1 MLKTTKISIGIVV
14 GGSGFDLITTLLN
27 LYSKHFYEL
36 NPLFHLFG
44 AIPFIILYL
53 AFTAGIVSF
62 MYYYDLYFSISNH
75 RLTILTMVTFA
86 LYGIFHLWLGY
97 HNLSIFLF

>member
-1 MLKTTKISIGIVV
+1 MLKTTKACIGLVI
-14 GGSGFDLITTLLN
+14 GGCSFDLTTSVIN
-27 LYSKHFYEL
+27 LTTRHFYEL